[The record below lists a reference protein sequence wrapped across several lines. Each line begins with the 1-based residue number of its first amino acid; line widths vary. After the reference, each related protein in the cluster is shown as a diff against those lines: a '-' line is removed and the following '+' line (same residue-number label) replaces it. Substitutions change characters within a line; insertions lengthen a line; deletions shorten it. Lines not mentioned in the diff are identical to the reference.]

1 MKSRYPLPTRI
12 AVVVVVTLAV
22 GAFVAAGL
30 TADADNDDS
39 VSVSG
44 APGQRVDVD
53 GVQARLPPEN
63 SQHLSQQK
71 IGIDLQSGWLGEL
84 TITPSDGVPIPIP
97 NDQLERSA
105 LDELVFQPGPGKV
118 LEAIP
123 SGRTC
128 VSARI
133 WDQVQGRANTE
144 RTESWCFN
152 VV

>member
-1 MKSRYPLPTRI
+1 MKSRYPLGTRI

-30 TADADNDDS
+30 TADADNDDA

-44 APGQRVDVD
+44 SPAQRVEVD
-53 GVQARLPPEN
+53 GVQALLPPEN
-63 SQHLSQQK
+63 SQLLSQQK
-71 IGIDLQSGWLGEL
+71 IGIDLQPGWLGEL
-84 TITPSDGVPIPIP
+84 TITPSDGVAIPLP

-128 VSARI
+128 VSALI
-133 WDQVQGRANTE
+133 WDQVQGRASTE
-144 RTESWCFN
+144 RTETWCFD